1 MLLFHIYCFIYIVIY
16 IIHTHTYILVQF
28 SFSLFLPCPATPPP
42 NLCAYVCV
50 CASGCAAW
58 TLKPRL
64 DIPLSSTPGPV
75 SISLLKYLLIA
86 ETFEG

>member
-42 NLCAYVCV
+42 QPVCIFVRV
-50 CASGCAAW
+50 CQWVCC
-58 TLKPRL
+58 L
-64 DIPLSSTPGPV
+64 DIETKARYPIELYPRPSV
-75 SISLLKYLLIA
+75 NFLAQISPHC
-86 ETFEG
+86 